1 VSIAIDLEAVEVYGV
16 DTHARARSLKSWIL
30 GRRQRQIRIPIL
42 RGVTFHAAPGDRIA
56 VLGPNGSGKSS
67 LLKVISGNYPIHA
80 GLRRVAGTVAPL
92 IEMGAG
98 FDGELTGRRNIKL
111 SYAVRGRLRDYSRD
125 VEQQII
131 DFAELGDRI
140 DVPLKTYSAGMSAR
154 LAFSSAI
161 FQRPDI
167 LLLDEVFAV
176 GDAAFV
182 AKSRRLLQ
190 DHMDRASITL
200 IVSHDKPEVLQA
212 CTRAVLMR
220 DGRIAREGSPVEIY
234 ERYAADTAAAL
245 EGR

>member
-1 VSIAIDLEAVEVYGV
+1 MSVTIDLEAVDVHGV
-16 DTHARARSLKSWIL
+16 DTHARARSLKSWLL
-30 GRRQRQIRIPIL
+30 GGRERQVRIPIL
-42 RGVTFHAAPGDRIA
+42 RGVTFRAVPGDRIA

-80 GLRRVAGTVAPL
+80 GRRRVSGTVAPL

-111 SYAVRGRLRDYSRD
+111 SYAVRGRLRDYSRE

-131 DFAELGDRI
+131 DFAELGDKI
-140 DVPLKTYSAGMSAR
+140 DVPLKTYSVGMSAR

-182 AKSRRLLQ
+182 AKSRRLLLN
-190 DHMDRASITL
+190 HMDRASITL
-200 IVSHDKPEVLQA
+200 IVSHENPDVLQT
-212 CTRAVLMR
+212 CTSAILMR
-220 DGRIAREGSPVEIY
+220 DGRIAHQGSAVEIF
-234 ERYAADTAAAL
+234 ERCAAETAAL
-245 EGR
+245 VEGG

>member
-1 VSIAIDLEAVEVYGV
+1 VSVAIDLAAVEVYGV
-16 DTHARARSLKSWIL
+16 DVHARAKSLKSWML
-30 GRRQRQIRIPIL
+30 GRAQRQVRIPIL
-42 RGVTFHAAPGDRIA
+42 RGVTFQALPGDRIA
-56 VLGPNGSGKSS
+56 VVGPNGSGKSS

-80 GLRRVAGTVAPL
+80 GRREVSGTVAPL

-111 SYAVRGRLRDYSRD
+111 SYAVRGRLRDYSRE

-131 DFAELGDRI
+131 EFAELGDKI
-140 DVPLKTYSAGMSAR
+140 DLPLKTYSAGMSAR

-182 AKSRRLLQ
+182 EKSRRVLLDQ
-190 DHMDRASITL
+190 IDRAAITL
-200 IVSHDKPEVLQA
+200 IVSHGNPDVLHA
-212 CTRAVLMR
+212 CTRAILMR
-220 DGRIAREGSPVEIY
+220 DGRIAGEGSPAAIC
-234 ERYAADTAAAL
+234 ERYAAQAAAPA

>member
-1 VSIAIDLEAVEVYGV
+1 VSVEIDLDAVEVNGV
-16 DTHARARSLKSWIL
+16 DVHARARSLKSWVF
-30 GRRQRQIRIPIL
+30 GRAKRQVRIPIL
-42 RGVTFHAAPGDRIA
+42 RGVTFRAAPGDRVA

-80 GLRRVAGTVAPL
+80 GRRVVSGTVAPL

-111 SYAVRGRLRDYSRD
+111 SYAVRGRLRDYSREM
-125 VEQQII
+125 EQRIV
-131 DFAELGDRI
+131 DFAELGDKI
-140 DVPLKTYSAGMSAR
+140 DLPLKTYSVGMSAR

-167 LLLDEVFAV
+167 LLLDELLSV

-182 AKSRRLLQ
+182 AKSRRVLLDQ
-190 DHMDRASITL
+190 MDRAAITL
-200 IVSHDKPEVLQA
+200 IVSHSNPDVLST
-212 CTRAVLMR
+212 CTRAILMR
-220 DGRIAREGSPVEIY
+220 DGLIAHEGSPAEIC
-234 ERYAADTAAAL
+234 ERYAGQTAAAV